1 MPHTFRIRKHG
12 FRYLV
17 EKLDRS
23 GLIKSYSLHPKKIF
37 MLLDNKNPK
46 KMDKKTRK
54 RRSKKANMF
63 GQEILS
69 EQFAYDDLAG
79 VK

>member
-1 MPHTFRIRKHG
+1 
-12 FRYLV
+12 
-17 EKLDRS
+17 
-23 GLIKSYSLHPKKIF
+23 